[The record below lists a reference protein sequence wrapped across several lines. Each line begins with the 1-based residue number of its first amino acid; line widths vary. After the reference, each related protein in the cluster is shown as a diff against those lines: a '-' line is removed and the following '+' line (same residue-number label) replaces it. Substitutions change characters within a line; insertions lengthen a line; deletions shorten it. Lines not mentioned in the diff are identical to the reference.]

1 MKNLVKQRLLK
12 NGNSEKDVNKMIEKD
27 FDFASS
33 KYNTVKEIC
42 NYLRTNY

>member
-1 MKNLVKQRLLK
+1 MKELVKQRLLK
-12 NGNSEKDVNKMIEKD
+12 KGNSENDVNNMIEKD

-42 NYLRTNY
+42 NYLRINY

>member
-12 NGNSEKDVNKMIEKD
+12 NGNSEKDVNNMIEKD

-33 KYNTVKEIC
+33 KYNNVKEIC